1 MVVLVG
7 VAVLAVLLVVAT
19 LSFRQPEQPTAWTP
33 GPPMLLPTQP
43 TPTPKPSATR
53 KPTPSPRATPGPAV
67 TPSSTRS
74 ALPSRTVSEPSRREA
89 EPSESPDVSDP
100 PSLAVDAGEFAASY
114 LVTFSV
120 TDYYRARLVVH
131 NGTDQPAGWVVDL
144 RFTSE
149 VTGVRASSGPGVSM
163 SIKGA
168 GWYQLSGTGL
178 LPASGRQ
185 TVYLRISRTG
195 NRNYPAQCT
204 VNGSACAM
212 G

>member
-7 VAVLAVLLVVAT
+7 VAVLAVLLVVAM
-19 LSFRQPEQPTAWTP
+19 LSFRQPEQPAAWEP

-43 TPTPKPSATR
+43 TPTQEPSATR
-53 KPTPSPRATPGPAV
+53 KPTPSPRAIPGPAL
-67 TPSSTRS
+67 TPSSVRS
-74 ALPSRTVSEPSRREA
+74 PSPTVSGSSRREV

-100 PSLAVDAGEFAASY
+100 PSLAVDAGELAASY
-114 LVTFSV
+114 LVTTRA

-131 NGTDQPAGWVVDL
+131 NGTGQPVGWVVDL

-149 VTGVRASSGPGVSM
+149 VTGVRAASGPGMSM

-168 GWYQLSGTGL
+168 GWYQLSGNIL
-178 LPASGRQ
+178 LPAGGQQ